1 MLDLRDVSFII
12 PVRIDQK
19 SRLNNLDILLRY
31 LTKHFNT
38 NIIVGESDTRVYG
51 NGVIK
56 KMCNNYIFIHE
67 ETPFFNRMKVINKL
81 ASLVSTKILVI
92 QDTDVLLPVEQYIEA
107 TDKIVNYGYDLIYPY
122 DGNFYNVP
130 EGMIERISKELS
142 VNFIDP
148 KTCSNMRPE
157 GNSVGG
163 ILFWDR
169 SKFKECG
176 GCNEK
181 FISWGFEDNEIY
193 DRTIILGKK
202 IGRCNGQLY
211 HLRHSPSL
219 NSLNGSHQ
227 YYKSN
232 EQEWLKV
239 KNMSKSELITYT
251 KSWGY
256 NV

>member
-1 MLDLRDVSFII
+1 MLDLRDVSFIV
-12 PVRIDQK
+12 PVKIDQK
-19 SRLNNLDILLRY
+19 NRLINLDILLKY

-38 NIIVGESDTRVYG
+38 NIIIGESDTKGYD

-56 KMCNNYIFIHE
+56 RMCKSYLFIHE
-67 ETPFFNRMKVINKL
+67 ETQFFNRMKVINKL

-92 QDTDVLLPVEQYIEA
+92 QDTDVLLPVGQYTEA
-107 TDKIVNYGYDLIYPY
+107 ADKIINYGYDLVYPY
-122 DGNFYNVP
+122 DGNFYNVT
-130 EGMIERISKELS
+130 ENVVKRISKELS

-163 ILFWDR
+163 ILFWNRD
-169 SKFKECG
+169 KFKECG
-176 GCNEK
+176 GCNER
-181 FISWGFEDNEIY
+181 FISWGFDDNEIY
-193 DRTIILGKK
+193 DRASILGKK
-202 IGRCNGQLY
+202 ICRCNGQLY

-239 KNMSKSELITYT
+239 KNMSKIELINYI
-251 KSWGY
+251 KSWRY
-256 NV
+256 V